1 MRGGT
6 SKGLFFTERYP
17 DHVMAS
23 AIGSPDS
30 YKMQLNG
37 LGAAISSTSKVAVV
51 CPSNPNSKTD
61 VDYLFG
67 QVDIESGQIDW
78 TGACGNLASAAAV
91 FALQEGFVKQE

>member
-17 DHVMAS
+17 DAVMAL

-37 LGAAISSTSKVAVV
+37 MGAAISSTSKVAVV
-51 CPSNPNSKTD
+51 SPSDPKTKTD

-67 QVDIESGQIDW
+67 LVDIESGEIDW
-78 TGACGNLASAAAV
+78 TGACGNLASAAAI
-91 FALQEGFVKQE
+91 FAL